1 MTLVEFVA
9 THQNCAIND
18 VPVVMVRSVLED
30 TGIANPCRHSR
41 LIEFVDDPTSIFVSL
56 RFSDGKFVNFKRSGF
71 YTAPGP
77 YGVEAVTSFFE
88 LDQDFDEADEVD
100 LSGLL

>member
-18 VPVVMVRSVLED
+18 VPVAMVRSVLEN
-30 TGIANPCRHSR
+30 TGIANKWIHSP
-41 LIEFVDDPTSIFVSL
+41 LIEFIDDPTSIFVGL

-71 YTAPGP
+71 YTAPGL
-77 YGVEAVTSFFE
+77 YELEAVTSFFE

>member
-1 MTLVEFVA
+1 MTLVEFVTA
-9 THQNCAIND
+9 HQRCAIND
-18 VPVVMVRSVLED
+18 VPVAMVRSVLED
-30 TGIANPCRHSR
+30 TGIANTYLHST
-41 LIEFVDDPTSIFVSL
+41 LIALIDDPTSIFVGL

-71 YTAPGP
+71 YTAPDV
-77 YGVEAVTSFFE
+77 YELEAVTSFFE

>member
-9 THQNCAIND
+9 THQDCAIND
-18 VPVVMVRSVLED
+18 VPVAMVRSVLEN
-30 TGIANPCRHSR
+30 TGIAKIWIRSP
-41 LIEFVDDPTSIFVSL
+41 LIEFIDDPTSIFVGL
-56 RFSDGKFVNFKRSGF
+56 RFSDGKLVNFKRSGF
-71 YTAPGP
+71 YTAPGL
-77 YGVEAVTSFFE
+77 YELEAVASFFE